1 MICLRV
7 FCLASYLDS
16 NRKQSLKSRIMKQL
30 LLTTVLL
37 LVLTSC
43 SGRKQIEKAISHG
56 NYDQAINDALRKL
69 ENNKDKKRKQDYI
82 VMLEEAYYKVLEED
96 VKDLEH
102 LKKDGNPEQFKTIY
116 EIYLDLDAR
125 QNAIKRVM
133 PLKINGK
140 TLNLKFKDYTSEI
153 VNYRYKTSDYLID
166 EGIALLDSDNKY
178 NAREAYNIFSYIES
192 INPNFEE
199 TRSLMTEAHNKGTDF
214 VIVSIE
220 NQTYQ
225 IIPQQLEADLLNFNT
240 YGLDKFWTQYHIDR
254 AQDITYDYAMQLK
267 LKQINISPE
276 QVNTRQELKQ
286 KTIVDG
292 WKFKTDS
299 DGNFVTDSLG
309 QKIKIDKIIT
319 VKARYFETHQF
330 KSTHVLA
337 DVVFTDLRANQ
348 ILDVFPIDSE
358 FIFEHVYATI
368 RGDERALDRR
378 ELDLIRVRP
387 LYFPTDAQ
395 MVYDTGEDLKLRLK
409 NVINSYRLRR
419 G

>member
-1 MICLRV
+1 
-7 FCLASYLDS
+7 
-16 NRKQSLKSRIMKQL
+16 MKQL

-82 VMLEEAYYKVLEED
+82 VMLENAYYKVLEED
-96 VKDLEH
+96 LQNLEH

-116 EIYLDLDAR
+116 EIYLDLNAR

-140 TLNLKFKDYTSEI
+140 TLNLKFKDYSSEI
-153 VNYRYKTSDYLID
+153 ANYRHKASDYLLD
-166 EGIALLDSDNKY
+166 EGIALLDSENKY
-178 NAREAYNIFSYIES
+178 NAREAYNIFSYIER
-192 INPNFEE
+192 INPNFED
-199 TRSLMTEAHNKGTDF
+199 TRNLMTEAHNKGTDY

-240 YGLDKFWTQYHIDR
+240 YGLDKFWTQYHIDT
-254 AQDITYDYAMQLK
+254 AQDMTYDYAMQLQ

-292 WKFKTDS
+292 WKFKTDRN
-299 DGNFVTDSLG
+299 GNFATDSLG
-309 QKIKIDKIIT
+309 NKIKIDKIIN

-330 KSTHVLA
+330 KSTHVIA
-337 DVVFTDLRANQ
+337 NVVYTDLRINQ
-348 ILDVFPIDSE
+348 TLDIFPIDSE
-358 FIFEHVYATI
+358 FIFEHVYATF

-378 ELDLIRVRP
+378 ERDLAKIRP

-409 NVINSYRLRR
+409 DVINSYRLRR

>member
-1 MICLRV
+1 
-7 FCLASYLDS
+7 
-16 NRKQSLKSRIMKQL
+16 MKQL

-56 NYDQAINDALRKL
+56 NYDLAINDALRKL

-82 VMLEEAYYKVLEED
+82 VMLEDAYYKVLEED
-96 VKDLEH
+96 LQDLEH
-102 LKKDGNPEQFKTIY
+102 LKKDGNPELFKTIY
-116 EIYLDLDAR
+116 ETFLDLEAR
-125 QNAIKRVM
+125 QNAIKRVL

-140 TLNLKFKDYTSEI
+140 TLNLNFNDYTSEI
-153 VNYRYKTSDYLID
+153 VDYRYKTSDYLID
-166 EGIALLDSDNKY
+166 EGISLLDSENKY
-178 NAREAYNIFSYIES
+178 NARKAYDIFSYIER

-199 TRSLMTEAHNKGTDF
+199 TRSLMMEAHQKGIDY
-214 VIVSIE
+214 VMVSIE

-240 YGLDKFWTQYHIDR
+240 YGLNKFWTEYHTDP
-254 AQDITYDYAMQLK
+254 AQDINYDYAMQLQ

-276 QVNTRQELKQ
+276 QVNRRQELKQ
-286 KTIVDG
+286 KKIVDG
-292 WKFKTDS
+292 WEFKKDR

-309 QKIKIDKIIT
+309 NKMKVDKIIN
-319 VKARYFETHQF
+319 VRARYFEINQF

-337 DVVFTDLRANQ
+337 NVVYTDLRLNQ

-358 FIFEHVYATI
+358 FIFEHIYATY
-368 RGDERALDRR
+368 RGDKRALNRKEADLTKRR
-378 ELDLIRVRP
+378 RH
-387 LYFPTDAQ
+387 YFPTDAQ

-409 NVINSYRLRR
+409 KVINSYRLRSS
-419 G
+419 

>member
-1 MICLRV
+1 
-7 FCLASYLDS
+7 
-16 NRKQSLKSRIMKQL
+16 MKQL

-56 NYDQAINDALRKL
+56 NYDLAINDALRKL

-82 VMLEEAYYKVLEED
+82 VMLEEAYYKVLEENLQ
-96 VKDLEH
+96 DLEH

-116 EIYLDLDAR
+116 EIYLDLEAR

-133 PLKINGK
+133 PLQINGK
-140 TLNLKFKDYTSEI
+140 TLNLKFNDYTSEI
-153 VNYRYKTSDYLID
+153 VDYRYKTSDYLIE
-166 EGIALLDSDNKY
+166 EGIALLDSEDKY
-178 NAREAYNIFSYIES
+178 NARKAYDIFSYIEQ

-199 TRSLMTEAHNKGTDF
+199 TRSLINEAHQKGTDY
-214 VIVSIE
+214 VMVSIK

-240 YGLDKFWTQYHIDR
+240 YGLNEFWTEYHVDA
-254 AQDITYDYAMQLK
+254 AQDINYDYAMQLQ

-276 QVNTRQELKQ
+276 QVNRREVLKQ
-286 KTIVDG
+286 KRIVDG
-292 WKFKTDS
+292 WEFKKDRE
-299 DGNFVTDSLG
+299 GNFVTDSLG
-309 QKIKIDKIIT
+309 NKIKMDKIIN
-319 VKARYFETHQF
+319 VKARYFEVNQY

-337 DVVFTDLRANQ
+337 DVVYSDLRTNQ
-348 ILDVFPIDSE
+348 ILEVFPMDSE
-358 FIFEHVYATI
+358 FIFEHIYATY
-368 RGDERALDRR
+368 RGDKRALNKKEF
-378 ELDLIRVRP
+378 ELTNNRP

-409 NVINSYRLRR
+409 DIINSYQIRR
-419 G
+419 T